1 MPWHVD
7 FTSGVRVDLV
17 GLESEASEALTNTL
31 VTWLEEGPP
40 RQNKRTMLDID
51 FYEAVVA
58 DRYLLAYVLDDER
71 QRFVLLWLRV
81 KPGA

>member
-1 MPWHVD
+1 
-7 FTSGVRVDLV
+7 
-17 GLESEASEALTNTL
+17 
-31 VTWLEEGPP
+31 
-40 RQNKRTMLDID
+40 MLDID

-71 QRFVLLWLRV
+71 RRFVLLWLRV